1 MQYCLSLEEAIS
13 QLKDSAEQ
21 KEVDYQFQCYKNNVQ
36 DKIELLEAEAEK
48 ADDFYQSWQDA
59 EDECSDLSNQIDELS
74 FKLEDLDAI
83 KAELEKISGQ
93 SISVDVASHTLNKLL
108 RIINEAKIQV
118 K

>member
-1 MQYCLSLEEAIS
+1 MQPCLSLEEAIS
-13 QLKDSAEQ
+13 QLKDSAER
-21 KEVDYQFQCYKNNVQ
+21 KEVDYQFQCYKNDIR

-59 EDECSDLSNQIDELS
+59 EDECNDLSNEIDELS

-93 SISVDVASHTLNKLL
+93 SISADVAFHTLNKLL
-108 RIINEAKIQV
+108 HIVNEAKVQIT
-118 K
+118 

>member
-13 QLKDSAEQ
+13 QLKDSAER
-21 KEVDYQFQCYKNNVQ
+21 KEIDYQFQCYKNNVQ
-36 DKIELLEAEAEK
+36 DKIELLEVESEK

-59 EDECSDLSNQIDELS
+59 EDECNDLSNQIDELS

-83 KAELEKISGQ
+83 KEELEKISGR
-93 SISVDVASHTLNKLL
+93 SISADAASHTFNKLL
-108 RIINEAKIQV
+108 HIINEAKVQV